1 MKNNQNLLKW
11 IFLVVLAFIW
21 GSSFILMYRGMFTQ
35 DGIEVFNS
43 NQVAA
48 IRMSLAGLVLLPFAL
63 KNIKT
68 INKKTIGPLLI
79 SGFFGNF
86 FPAFLFT
93 FAETELDSSFVGMLN
108 SSVPIITIII
118 GFIVFKV
125 KISNQQ
131 IIGLCIGVAG
141 IIGLV
146 LSKGN
151 VTIGGEWYYI
161 LAVIGATTC
170 YAISL
175 NTIKHRMEGLNA
187 IQITSLSFFL
197 TLIPSLILSYITIDT
212 SIWTSNHTESFVYIA
227 ILAVIGTAFAVLI
240 YSKLITIS
248 SALFASS
255 VTYLIP
261 IVATFWGIFNHEN
274 IGLLQVLFM
283 VVLLIG
289 VLTINLNFKKIVGI
303 K

>member
-1 MKNNQNLLKW
+1 
-11 IFLVVLAFIW
+11 
-21 GSSFILMYRGMFTQ
+21 MFTTS
-35 DGIEVFNS
+35 GRVVFSS

-48 IRMSLAGLVLLPFAL
+48 FRMAIAGLVLLPFAV

-68 INKKTIGPLLI
+68 ISKKTIGPLLI

-93 FAETELDSSFVGMLN
+93 FAERELDSSFVGMLN
-108 SSVPIITIII
+108 SSVPIITIVI
-118 GFIVFKV
+118 GFIIFKV
-125 KISNQQ
+125 HITNQQ
-131 IIGLCIGVAG
+131 IIGLLIGVCG

-151 VTIGGEWYYI
+151 VSLGGEWYYI

-175 NTIKHRMEGLNA
+175 NTIKHRMHGLNA
-187 IQITSLSFFL
+187 VQITSLSFFL
-197 TLIPSLILSYITIDT
+197 TLIPSLIISFIVAEPANWNDT
-212 SIWTSNHTESFVYIA
+212 HTEGILYIA
-227 ILAVIGTAFAVLI
+227 LLAIIGTAFAVLI

-261 IVATFWGIFNHEN
+261 IVATIWG
-274 IGLLQVLFM
+274 VLNKEEITLTQIAFM
-283 VVLLIG
+283 TVLLIG
-289 VLTINLNFKKIVGI
+289 VLTINLNFKKKLGN